1 MKTSFTRM
9 KTLLAALV
17 LGAASMN
24 AWGQSW
30 VATDIA
36 DLTAEDVVVIVD
48 VTSASAMN
56 NDNETSAP
64 DAVSVTLSADGTQ
77 LDMAEVPDNLKW
89 NIAGADGVYTI
100 YPNGVTDTWL
110 YCTSANNGVKVG
122 KNTANTFEWDA
133 STNKLKHV
141 GTNRWLGVYN
151 TQDWRCYTS
160 ATQSNI
166 VNTVTKFFKY
176 TSEAV
181 ISAPAFSLEG
191 GSYLGAQSV
200 ELTHESGAEIYYTT
214 DGSDPMTG
222 GTLYSDPIEVPSSM
236 TIKAVAKS
244 GDAYSAV
251 VSETYTIKNLTADL
265 PYRIDFNEA
274 SGLGDWLMT
283 TNNNSVQWSIAGD
296 YAEINGYRQ
305 NSEVWFVSPQVSSPT
320 TSYVLNFE
328 SGAYFSGTP
337 LELYYATDYDVE
349 SGEATWQEITD
360 AAAWA
365 TSDTW
370 VASGDVK
377 VTSEQPI
384 RFAFKYTSTSS
395 NAMRWRLR
403 NLSIVEGE
411 APSSVMAPKI
421 SLESGTYFGTQNVTL
436 THAEGLE
443 IYYTRDGSDPR
454 ESGMLYENAIEVSSS
469 MTLKA
474 AAKSGDEYS
483 DVVTAEYTIKQ
494 LTAELPY
501 SIAFN
506 ETTGLGDW
514 IVTSNNVLVTWT
526 IDEYNGTEYANINA
540 YGKGAS
546 EVWLI
551 SPEVSSKTGSYALN
565 FLNAINFSGGSFELY
580 YAADYDVEKGASE
593 ATWSNI
599 TDQAAWS
606 TGGYAWTESGEVL
619 VMSDQPIRFAFKYVS
634 EADAAMGCEIRDL
647 SIAPGPK
654 GPMALPYEVTNDWDE
669 KWGDWTTTSTGDRTW
684 AYDDFFNN
692 YVKVGHSGSGA
703 AEAWLISP
711 AVTSAT
717 TSYVLSFQSKEE
729 TEGIDLQLYWA
740 NDYDA
745 EAGTATWTEITD
757 LAKWSDS
764 SNDWTESGNVEVVSE
779 SPVRFAFKYTATAES
794 ASKWDI
800 NDLSIVEGEAPAPAE
815 EALPLNPPYE
825 ISFTENLDGWTTKL
839 TDSAYSPDTYKWTS
853 SADGATLD
861 GYGWNGEAWLISPL
875 VESSNGI
882 YAFSF
887 ESLRATQ
894 YGGTTMHLYYTAGY
908 DVNEDPV
915 ISEWTE
921 VTDVVWSSN
930 DWTPSGELT
939 VESDQPIRFA
949 FVMDNMSG
957 DEWFL
962 RNVTIKEGAE
972 PIEVAAPA
980 FSVEAGQVPQ
990 GTVVELSCETEG
1002 ATIYY
1007 YINDG
1012 EDTEYTEPI
1021 VLNEVGYMDITAWAE
1036 LDGVE
1041 SSTTMMSYEVYA
1053 VETIQKVITVQPK
1066 GTDTWMAMSTT
1077 FDGEKFDAVS
1087 VTVGADG
1094 KVEQAEGLLW
1104 TLVYNDDETQVAIK
1118 AADGQY
1124 VAYGTSGTNLL
1135 MQEEA
1140 YMWNVTDNGDGSCM
1154 LEATTGSNRALAF
1167 RGGTQNVFRG
1177 YSLQNTSN
1185 DEYQFNI
1192 YLRDPSEGT
1201 GIDHLSAEGMRV
1213 YSNGGTL
1220 FITVDEA
1227 QDVQVYSI
1235 DGRMLRNLQLEE
1247 GMNAV
1252 NGLAQGIYIVN
1263 NQKVV
1268 VK

>member
-1 MKTSFTRM
+1 MKTNFTRM
-9 KTLLAALV
+9 KTLLAAFLM
-17 LGAASMN
+17 GAASMN

-48 VTSASAMN
+48 VNSASAMN
-56 NDNETSAP
+56 NDNGTSAP

-89 NIAGADGVYTI
+89 NIASADEVYTI

-110 YCTSANNGVKVG
+110 YCTSTNNGVKVG
-122 KNTANTFEWDA
+122 ENTANTFEWDA
-133 STNKLKHV
+133 SSNKLKHI

-160 ATQSNI
+160 ATQGNI
-166 VNTVTKFFKY
+166 INTVTKFFKY

-181 ISAPAFSLEG
+181 ISAPSFSLDG
-191 GSYLGAQSV
+191 GSYLGTQSV

-214 DGSDPMTG
+214 DGSDPMTN
-222 GTLYSDPIEVPSSM
+222 GTLYSTAIEVSSSM
-236 TIKAVAKS
+236 TIKAVAKD
-244 GDAYSAV
+244 GDTYSAV
-251 VSETYTIKNLTADL
+251 VSETYVIKNLTADL

-296 YAEINGYRQ
+296 YAEINGFGQ

-411 APSSVMAPKI
+411 APSAITAPEI
-421 SLESGTYFGTQNVTL
+421 SLPAGTYFGTQNVTL

-443 IYYTRDGSDPR
+443 IYYTTDGNDPR
-454 ESGMLYENAIEVSSS
+454 ESGTLYENAIEVAAS

-514 IVTSNNVLVTWT
+514 IVTSNNDLVTWT

-551 SPEVSSKTGSYALN
+551 SPEVSSTTGSYALN

-669 KWGDWTTTSTGDRTW
+669 KWGDWTTTSTGDRVW
-684 AYDDFFNN
+684 EYDSFFAN
-692 YVKVGHSGSGA
+692 YVKVGHNGNGA

-711 AVTSAT
+711 EVVSST
-717 TSYVLSFQSKEE
+717 TSYILSFQTKEE

-740 NDYDA
+740 NDYNA
-745 EAGTATWTEITD
+745 ETGEATWTEITD
-757 LAKWSDS
+757 LAKWS
-764 SNDWTESGNVEVVSE
+764 NTPNEWTASGNVEVISE
-779 SPVRFAFKYTATAES
+779 QPVRFAFKYTATAES
-794 ASKWDI
+794 AAWWDI
-800 NDLSIVEGEAPAPAE
+800 NNVSIV
-815 EALPLNPPYE
+815 
-825 ISFTENLDGWTTKL
+825 
-839 TDSAYSPDTYKWTS
+839 
-853 SADGATLD
+853 
-861 GYGWNGEAWLISPL
+861 
-875 VESSNGI
+875 
-882 YAFSF
+882 
-887 ESLRATQ
+887 
-894 YGGTTMHLYYTAGY
+894 
-908 DVNEDPV
+908 
-915 ISEWTE
+915 
-921 VTDVVWSSN
+921 
-930 DWTPSGELT
+930 
-939 VESDQPIRFA
+939 
-949 FVMDNMSG
+949 
-957 DEWFL
+957 
-962 RNVTIKEGAE
+962 EGAE
-972 PIEVAAPA
+972 PIEVAAPT

-990 GTVVELSCETEG
+990 GTVVELACETEG
-1002 ATIYY
+1002 AAIYY
-1007 YINDG
+1007 TINSG
-1012 EDTEYTEPI
+1012 AETEYTEPI
-1021 VLNEVGYMDITAWAE
+1021 VLDEVGYMDITAWAE
-1036 LDGVE
+1036 LEGVE

-1053 VETIQKVITVQPK
+1053 VVTESKVITVQPK
-1066 GTDTWMAMSTT
+1066 GTDTWVAMSTT
-1077 FDGEKFDAVS
+1077 FNEREFEGVP

-1094 KVEQAEGLLW
+1094 GVEEAAGLLW
-1104 TLVYNDDETQVAIK
+1104 TLVYNEDKTQVALR

-1124 VAYGTSGTNLL
+1124 VAYGTSGTELR
-1135 MQEEA
+1135 MQA
-1140 YMWNVTDNGDGSCM
+1140 DIYMWNVIANEGEGSCM
-1154 LEATTGSNRALAF
+1154 LEATTGSSRALAY
-1167 RGGTQNVFRG
+1167 RTSSNVFRS
-1177 YSLQNTSN
+1177 YAQSN
-1185 DEYQFNI
+1185 ASQDEYQFAV
-1192 YLRDPSEGT
+1192 YLRDESKGS
-1201 GIDHLSAEGMRV
+1201 GINDLAAEGMRV
-1213 YSNGGTL
+1213 YSDGGTL
-1220 FITVDEA
+1220 FITVGDA
-1227 QDVQVYSI
+1227 QDVQVYGI
-1235 DGRMLRNLQLEE
+1235 DGRMVRNLQLEE
-1247 GMNAV
+1247 GTNAV

>member
-1 MKTSFTRM
+1 MKTSFTRT
-9 KTLLAALV
+9 KTLLAAL
-17 LGAASMN
+17 LMGAASMN
-24 AWGQSW
+24 AWGQEAETLYEADFVAGLTTFSYTQNYEFSLNGLDWRISTGQYNSNVFYLGVNKGTTDSQKGSW
-30 VATDIA
+30 NYLGETWADVKMAAGLGDTDVAY
-36 DLTAEDVVVIVD
+36 
-48 VTSASAMN
+48 AM
-56 NDNETSAP
+56 ETSYNFAS
-64 DAVSVTLSADGTQ
+64 VSTLEFAWSGNNNAFKVSLYADMGSGLAQLGETVQAANGTTT
-77 LDMAEVPDNLKW
+77 
-89 NIAGADGVYTI
+89 AGSISY
-100 YPNGVTDTWL
+100 
-110 YCTSANNGVKVG
+110 
-122 KNTANTFEWDA
+122 TFEEP
-133 STNKLKHV
+133 T
-141 GTNRWLGVYN
+141 GVSKVVLVAVP
-151 TQDWRCYTS
+151 TTGGKTLRMT
-160 ATQSNI
+160 TF
-166 VNTVTKFFKY
+166 TVTGIP
-176 TSEAV
+176 SSVSDPE
-181 ISAPAFSLEG
+181 FSLPG
-191 GSYLGAQSV
+191 GTYFGAQSV
-200 ELTHESGAEIYYTT
+200 ALTQAEGAEIYYTT
-214 DGSDPMTG
+214 DGSDPMTS
-222 GTLYSDPIEVPSSM
+222 GTLYVDPIGVPSSM

-305 NSEVWFVSPQVSSPT
+305 NSEVWFVSPQVSSPAT
-320 TSYVLNFE
+320 TYVLNFE
-328 SGAYFSGTP
+328 SGAYFSGTS
-337 LELYYATDYDVE
+337 LELYYATDYNVE

-360 AAAWA
+360 AAVWA
-365 TSDTW
+365 TSDVW

-411 APSSVMAPKI
+411 APSSVTAPEI

-443 IYYTRDGSDPR
+443 IYYTKDGSDPR
-454 ESGMLYENAIEVSSS
+454 ESGTLYENAIEVSSS
-469 MTLKA
+469 MMLKA

-506 ETTGLGDW
+506 KTTGLGDW
-514 IVTSNNVLVTWT
+514 IVTSNNDLVAWT

-546 EVWLI
+546 EVWFI
-551 SPEVSSKTGSYALN
+551 SPEVSSTTGSYVLN
-565 FLNAINFSGGSFELY
+565 FMNAINFSGGSFELY

-593 ATWSNI
+593 ATWNNI

-654 GPMALPYEVTNDWDE
+654 GSM
-669 KWGDWTTTSTGDRTW
+669 
-684 AYDDFFNN
+684 
-692 YVKVGHSGSGA
+692 
-703 AEAWLISP
+703 
-711 AVTSAT
+711 
-717 TSYVLSFQSKEE
+717 
-729 TEGIDLQLYWA
+729 
-740 NDYDA
+740 
-745 EAGTATWTEITD
+745 
-757 LAKWSDS
+757 
-764 SNDWTESGNVEVVSE
+764 
-779 SPVRFAFKYTATAES
+779 
-794 ASKWDI
+794 
-800 NDLSIVEGEAPAPAE
+800 
-815 EALPLNPPYE
+815 ALPLNPPYE
-825 ISFTENLDGWTTKL
+825 ISFMENLDGWTTKL
-839 TDSAYSPDTYKWTS
+839 TDSAYNPDTYKWTS

-861 GYGWNGEAWLISPL
+861 GFQWNGEAWLISPL
-875 VESSNGI
+875 VVSSNGI

-894 YGGTTMHLYYTAGY
+894 HGGTTMHLYYTAGY

-962 RNVTIKEGAE
+962 RNVTIKEGAA
-972 PIEVAAPA
+972 PIEVVAPV

-1053 VETIQKVITVQPK
+1053 AAAPVRKVITAQSK
-1066 GTDTWMAMSTT
+1066 ETGEWMAMSTT
-1077 FDGEKFDAVS
+1077 FDGEKFDAVT

-1104 TLVYNDDETQVAIK
+1104 TLVYNEDETQVAIK

-1124 VAYGTSGTNLL
+1124 VAYGTSDTNLL

-1154 LEATTGSNRALAF
+1154 LEATTGSDRRALAF
-1167 RGGTQNVFRG
+1167 QGGGYNAFRS
-1177 YSLQNTSN
+1177 YAISN
-1185 DEYQFNI
+1185 ASKDEYQFNI
-1192 YLRDPSEGT
+1192 YLRDESDGT

>member
-1 MKTSFTRM
+1 MKTNFTRM
-9 KTLLAALV
+9 KTLLAAFLM
-17 LGAASMN
+17 GAASMN
-24 AWGQSW
+24 AWGQEAETLYEGDFTSLSTFSYTQNHEFSLNGADWRISTGQYNGGVFYLGVNKGTTDASKGSW
-30 VATDIA
+30 NYLDESWA
-36 DLTAEDVVVIVD
+36 DVKAAAGLGDEDV
-48 VTSASAMN
+48 AYAM
-56 NDNETSAP
+56 ETSYAF
-64 DAVSVTLSADGTQ
+64 ASVSTLTFAWDGNNNVFQVSLYADTGSGLTQ
-77 LDMAEVPDNLKW
+77 LGETVEAANGTAAAGTISYAFEEPTDVSKVVLVAQPANAGKTLRMA
-89 NIAGADGVYTI
+89 
-100 YPNGVTDTWL
+100 
-110 YCTSANNGVKVG
+110 S
-122 KNTANTFEWDA
+122 F
-133 STNKLKHV
+133 
-141 GTNRWLGVYN
+141 
-151 TQDWRCYTS
+151 
-160 ATQSNI
+160 
-166 VNTVTKFFKY
+166 TVTGIP
-176 TSEAV
+176 SSV
-181 ISAPAFSLEG
+181 SDPAFSLPAG
-191 GSYLGAQSV
+191 TYFGTQSV
-200 ELTHESGAEIYYTT
+200 TLTQAEGAEIYYTT
-214 DGSDPMTG
+214 DGSDPMAG
-222 GTLYSDPIEVPSSM
+222 GTLYAAPIEVPSSM

-244 GDAYSAV
+244 GDEYSAV
-251 VSETYTIKNLTADL
+251 VTAEYIIKQLTADL

-296 YAEINGYRQ
+296 YAEINGFGQ

-411 APSSVMAPKI
+411 APSAITAPEI
-421 SLESGTYFGTQNVTL
+421 SFPAGTYFGTQNVTL

-443 IYYTRDGSDPR
+443 IYYTTDGNDPR
-454 ESGMLYENAIEVSSS
+454 ESGTLYENAIEVAAS

-514 IVTSNNVLVTWT
+514 IVTSNNDLVTWT

-551 SPEVSSKTGSYALN
+551 SPEVSSTTGSYALN

-647 SIAPGPK
+647 SIA
-654 GPMALPYEVTNDWDE
+654 E
-669 KWGDWTTTSTGDRTW
+669 
-684 AYDDFFNN
+684 
-692 YVKVGHSGSGA
+692 GA
-703 AEAWLISP
+703 E
-711 AVTSAT
+711 
-717 TSYVLSFQSKEE
+717 
-729 TEGIDLQLYWA
+729 
-740 NDYDA
+740 
-745 EAGTATWTEITD
+745 
-757 LAKWSDS
+757 
-764 SNDWTESGNVEVVSE
+764 
-779 SPVRFAFKYTATAES
+779 PVQ
-794 ASKWDI
+794 
-800 NDLSIVEGEAPAPAE
+800 PE
-815 EALPLNPPYE
+815 EALPLDPPYE
-825 ISFTENLDGWTTKL
+825 ISFIENLDGWTTKL
-839 TDSAYSPDTYKWTS
+839 TDSAYSPDNYKWTS

-875 VESSNGI
+875 VVSSNGV

-887 ESLRATQ
+887 ESLQATQ
-894 YGGTTMHLYYTAGY
+894 YGGSTMHVYYTAGY
-908 DVNEDPV
+908 DVNNEPV
-915 ISEWTE
+915 LSEWTE
-921 VTDVVWSSN
+921 IEGVVWSTNS
-930 DWTPSGELT
+930 WVPSGELT
-939 VESDQPIRFA
+939 VSSDQPIRFA
-949 FVMDNMSG
+949 FVMDNMNG

-962 RNVTIKEGAE
+962 KNVVIKEGAE
-972 PIEVAAPA
+972 PIEVAAPT

-990 GTVVELSCETEG
+990 GTVVELACETEG
-1002 ATIYY
+1002 AAIYY
-1007 YINDG
+1007 TINSG
-1012 EDTEYTEPI
+1012 AETEYTEPI
-1021 VLNEVGYMDITAWAE
+1021 VLDEVGYMDITAWAE
-1036 LDGVE
+1036 LEGVE

-1053 VETIQKVITVQPK
+1053 VVTESKVITVQPK
-1066 GTDTWMAMSTT
+1066 GTDTWVAMSTT
-1077 FDGEKFDAVS
+1077 FNEREFEGVP

-1094 KVEQAEGLLW
+1094 GVEQAAGLLW
-1104 TLVYNDDETQVAIK
+1104 TLVYNEDKTQVALRS
-1118 AADGQY
+1118 ADGQY
-1124 VAYGTSGTNLL
+1124 VAYGTSGTELR
-1135 MQEEA
+1135 MQA
-1140 YMWNVTDNGDGSCM
+1140 DIYMWNVTDNGDGSCM
-1154 LEATTGSNRALAF
+1154 LEATTGSDRALAY
-1167 RGGTQNVFRG
+1167 RTSSNVFRS
-1177 YSLQNTSN
+1177 YAQSN
-1185 DEYQFNI
+1185 ASQDEYQFAI
-1192 YLRDPSEGT
+1192 YLRDESKGS
-1201 GIDHLSAEGMRV
+1201 GINDLAAEGMRV
-1213 YSNGGTL
+1213 YSDGGTL
-1220 FITVDEA
+1220 FITVGDA
-1227 QDVQVYSI
+1227 QDVQVYGI
-1235 DGRMLRNLQLEE
+1235 DGRMVRNLQLEE
-1247 GMNAV
+1247 GTNAV
-1252 NGLAQGIYIVN
+1252 NGLAQGIYVVN

>member
-17 LGAASMN
+17 LGLGSAT
-24 AWGQSW
+24 AWGQTT
-30 VATDIA
+30 ATQTTF
-36 DLTAEDVVVIVD
+36 TA
-48 VTSASAMN
+48 TSADNIGGDTNVSYTTDKGGGTSNPAISGGVIRLYQNSAGTGGGSITVSVAEGYYITAAAVGSDMN
-56 NDNETSAP
+56 TSVAYSLDGSSDKSETSSLSSGNIFSINGLNASSVTFHCMGTDKSHRLYVNHLSVTYEAQSATTP
-64 DAVSVTLSADGTQ
+64 DAPT
-77 LDMAEVPDNLKW
+77 
-89 NIAGADGVYTI
+89 
-100 YPNGVTDTWL
+100 
-110 YCTSANNGVKVG
+110 
-122 KNTANTFEWDA
+122 
-133 STNKLKHV
+133 
-141 GTNRWLGVYN
+141 
-151 TQDWRCYTS
+151 
-160 ATQSNI
+160 
-166 VNTVTKFFKY
+166 
-176 TSEAV
+176 
-181 ISAPAFSLEG
+181 FSLPG
-191 GSYLGAQSV
+191 GTYFGAQTV
-200 ELTHESGAEIYYTT
+200 ELTQAASANIYYTKDGT
-214 DGSDPMTG
+214 DPREGS
-222 GTLYSDPIEVPSSM
+222 GTLYSSAIEVPSSM
-236 TIKAVAKS
+236 TIRAAAES
-244 GDAYSAV
+244 NGEYSSV
-251 VSETYTIKNLTADL
+251 VSETYVIKNLTADL
-265 PYRIDFNEA
+265 PYSIDFNEA

-283 TNNNSVQWSIAGD
+283 TNNNSVQWSIVGD
-296 YAEINGYRQ
+296 YAEINGFGQ

-411 APSSVMAPKI
+411 APSSVTAPEI

-443 IYYTRDGSDPR
+443 IYYTTDGSDPR
-454 ESGMLYENAIEVSSS
+454 ESGTLYENAIEVPSS

-514 IVTSNNVLVTWT
+514 ITETNNEAVVWT
-526 IDEYNGTEYANINA
+526 IGSHGDTEYSVVN
-540 YGKGAS
+540 GHLKGAS
-546 EVWLI
+546 EVWFI

-565 FLNAINFSGGSFELY
+565 FLSAINFSGGSFELY

-593 ATWSNI
+593 ATWNNI

-619 VMSDQPIRFAFKYVS
+619 VTSDQPIRFAFKYVS
-634 EADAAMGCEIRDL
+634 EADVAMGCQIRNL
-647 SIAPGPK
+647 TIAEGPQ
-654 GPMALPYEVTNDWDE
+654 GPMSLPYEVTNDWEE
-669 KWGDWTTTSTGDRTW
+669 KWGDWITTSTGDRVW
-684 AYDDFFNN
+684 EYDDFFAN

-764 SNDWTESGNVEVVSE
+764 SNDWTESGNVEVISE

-794 ASKWDI
+794 AAWWDI
-800 NDLSIVEGEAPAPAE
+800 NNVSIVEGEAPAPAE
-815 EALPLNPPYE
+815 EALSLNPPYE
-825 ISFTENLDGWTTKL
+825 ISFMENLDGWTTKL
-839 TDSAYSPDTYKWTS
+839 TDSAYNPDTYKWTS

-875 VESSNGI
+875 VVSSNGV
-882 YAFSF
+882 YVFSF
-887 ESLRATQ
+887 ESLQATQ
-894 YGGTTMHLYYTAGY
+894 YGGSTMHVYYAADY

-962 RNVTIKEGAE
+962 RNVTIKEGAA
-972 PIEVAAPA
+972 PIEVVAPV

-1053 VETIQKVITVQPK
+1053 AAAPVRKVITAQSK
-1066 GTDTWMAMSTT
+1066 ETGEWMAMSTT

>member
-110 YCTSANNGVKVG
+110 YCTSTNNGVKVG
-122 KNTANTFEWDA
+122 ENTANTFEWDA

-160 ATQSNI
+160 ATQLNI

-214 DGSDPMTG
+214 DGSDPMTS

-251 VSETYTIKNLTADL
+251 VSETYTIKHLTADL

-320 TSYVLNFE
+320 TTYVLNFE

-337 LELYYATDYDVE
+337 LELYYATDYNVE

-411 APSSVMAPKI
+411 APSSVTAPEI
-421 SLESGTYFGTQNVTL
+421 SLESGIYFGTQNVTL

-443 IYYTRDGSDPR
+443 IYYTTDGSDPR
-454 ESGMLYENAIEVSSS
+454 VSGTLYKNAIEVPSS

-551 SPEVSSKTGSYALN
+551 SPEVSSTTGSYVLN
-565 FLNAINFSGGSFELY
+565 FMNAINFSGGSFELY

-593 ATWSNI
+593 ATWNNI

-619 VMSDQPIRFAFKYVS
+619 VTSDQPIRFAFKYVS

-654 GPMALPYEVTNDWDE
+654 GSM
-669 KWGDWTTTSTGDRTW
+669 
-684 AYDDFFNN
+684 
-692 YVKVGHSGSGA
+692 
-703 AEAWLISP
+703 
-711 AVTSAT
+711 
-717 TSYVLSFQSKEE
+717 
-729 TEGIDLQLYWA
+729 
-740 NDYDA
+740 
-745 EAGTATWTEITD
+745 
-757 LAKWSDS
+757 
-764 SNDWTESGNVEVVSE
+764 
-779 SPVRFAFKYTATAES
+779 
-794 ASKWDI
+794 
-800 NDLSIVEGEAPAPAE
+800 
-815 EALPLNPPYE
+815 ALPLNPPYE
-825 ISFTENLDGWTTKL
+825 ISFMENLDGWTTKL
-839 TDSAYSPDTYKWTS
+839 TDSAYNPDTYKWTS

-875 VESSNGI
+875 VVSSNGV
-882 YAFSF
+882 YVFSF
-887 ESLRATQ
+887 ESLQATQ
-894 YGGTTMHLYYTAGY
+894 YGGSTMHVYYAADY

-962 RNVTIKEGAE
+962 RNVTIKEGAA
-972 PIEVAAPA
+972 PIEVVAPV

-1053 VETIQKVITVQPK
+1053 AAAPVRKVITAQSK
-1066 GTDTWMAMSTT
+1066 ETGEWMAMSTT

>member
-9 KTLLAALV
+9 KTLLAAL
-17 LGAASMN
+17 LMGAASMN
-24 AWGQSW
+24 AWGQGW

-36 DLTAEDVVVIVD
+36 DLAAEDVVVIVD

-56 NDNETSAP
+56 NDNGTSAP

-110 YCTSANNGVKVG
+110 YCTSTNNGVKVG
-122 KNTANTFEWDA
+122 ENTANTFEWDA

-160 ATQSNI
+160 ATGANI

-214 DGSDPMTG
+214 DGSDPMTS
-222 GTLYSDPIEVPSSM
+222 GTLYVDPIEVPSSM

-320 TSYVLNFE
+320 ITYVLNFE

-411 APSSVMAPKI
+411 APSSVTAPEI
-421 SLESGTYFGTQNVTL
+421 SLESGIYFGTQSVTL

-443 IYYTRDGSDPR
+443 IYYTTDGSDPR
-454 ESGMLYENAIEVSSS
+454 ESGTLYENAIEVPSS

-514 IVTSNNVLVTWT
+514 IVTSNNDLVTWT

-551 SPEVSSKTGSYALN
+551 SPEVSSTTGSYVLN
-565 FLNAINFSGGSFELY
+565 FMNAINFSGGSFELY

-593 ATWSNI
+593 ATWNNI

-654 GPMALPYEVTNDWDE
+654 GPMALPYEVKKNKWESAWEDWI
-669 KWGDWTTTSTGDRTW
+669 KTSDGDRSW
-684 AYDDFFNN
+684 ALATFNY
-692 YVKVGHSGSGA
+692 YVQAGGTGSGA
-703 AEAWLISP
+703 GEAWLISP
-711 AVTSAT
+711 AVTSST

-729 TEGIDLQLYWA
+729 TEGVDLQLYWA

-779 SPVRFAFKYTATAES
+779 SPIRFAFKYTATAES

-972 PIEVAAPA
+972 PIEVAAPV

>member
-9 KTLLAALV
+9 KTLLAAL
-17 LGAASMN
+17 LMGAASMN

-56 NDNETSAP
+56 NDNGTSAP

-110 YCTSANNGVKVG
+110 YCTSTNNGVKVG
-122 KNTANTFEWDA
+122 ENTANTFEWDA

-305 NSEVWFVSPQVSSPT
+305 NSEVWFVSPQVSSST

-337 LELYYATDYDVE
+337 LELYYATDYNVE

-411 APSSVMAPKI
+411 APSSVTAPEI

-443 IYYTRDGSDPR
+443 IYYTTDGSDPR

-593 ATWSNI
+593 ATWNNI

-654 GPMALPYEVTNDWDE
+654 GPM
-669 KWGDWTTTSTGDRTW
+669 
-684 AYDDFFNN
+684 
-692 YVKVGHSGSGA
+692 
-703 AEAWLISP
+703 
-711 AVTSAT
+711 
-717 TSYVLSFQSKEE
+717 
-729 TEGIDLQLYWA
+729 
-740 NDYDA
+740 
-745 EAGTATWTEITD
+745 
-757 LAKWSDS
+757 
-764 SNDWTESGNVEVVSE
+764 
-779 SPVRFAFKYTATAES
+779 
-794 ASKWDI
+794 
-800 NDLSIVEGEAPAPAE
+800 
-815 EALPLNPPYE
+815 ALPLNPPYE

-962 RNVTIKEGAE
+962 RNVTIKEGAA
-972 PIEVAAPA
+972 PIEVVAPT

-1066 GTDTWMAMSTT
+1066 GTDTWPMGNTWL
-1077 FDGEKFDAVS
+1077 
-1087 VTVGADG
+1087 TVGMARHW
-1094 KVEQAEGLLW
+1094 Q
-1104 TLVYNDDETQVAIK
+1104 
-1118 AADGQY
+1118 
-1124 VAYGTSGTNLL
+1124 
-1135 MQEEA
+1135 
-1140 YMWNVTDNGDGSCM
+1140 C
-1154 LEATTGSNRALAF
+1154 
-1167 RGGTQNVFRG
+1167 
-1177 YSLQNTSN
+1177 SLRL
-1185 DEYQFNI
+1185 I
-1192 YLRDPSEGT
+1192 C
-1201 GIDHLSAEGMRV
+1201 GM
-1213 YSNGGTL
+1213 
-1220 FITVDEA
+1220 
-1227 QDVQVYSI
+1227 
-1235 DGRMLRNLQLEE
+1235 
-1247 GMNAV
+1247 
-1252 NGLAQGIYIVN
+1252 
-1263 NQKVV
+1263 
-1268 VK
+1268 